1 MLELVVRPRARR
13 DLKAIRQ
20 YTLSQWGSIQA
31 DKYLNDIDRE
41 IRALREF
48 PDIGAGYEAVR
59 ASYGALH
66 VKRHLILYI
75 RRERTLEIVRVLHE
89 SMSIKDNL

>member
-13 DLKAIRQ
+13 DLKGIRQ
-20 YTLSQWGSIQA
+20 YTLRHWGSIQA

-48 PDIGAGYEAVR
+48 PDSGARHDEIRAGYR
-59 ASYGALH
+59 ALH
-66 VKRHLILYI
+66 VKHHLIFYV
-75 RRERTLEIVRVLHE
+75 RRERSLEIVRVLHE
-89 SMSIKDNL
+89 SMAVDRNL